1 MHAIPTE
8 KGARHQTDKPLNRAE
23 LILAQGGEPALPDV
37 GEVSYLLGY
46 WQDLGL
52 VGSGAMGATRLTA
65 QELLAW
71 QEGCGIRLDPWEFRV
86 LREMSSHYISSLHE
100 STLPES
106 PAPLSAFLDTPL
118 NETNRDLI
126 QKKVVSQF
134 KAFMLAQSSQHP
146 AKG

>member
-1 MHAIPTE
+1 M
-8 KGARHQTDKPLNRAE
+8 
-23 LILAQGGEPALPDV
+23 AQGGEPALPNV

-65 QELLAW
+65 QELMAW

-100 STLPES
+100 FTLPES
-106 PAPLSAFLDTPL
+106 PAPFDTPL

-146 AKG
+146 TKG

>member
-1 MHAIPTE
+1 M
-8 KGARHQTDKPLNRAE
+8 
-23 LILAQGGEPALPDV
+23 AQGGEPALPDV

-52 VGSGAMGATRLTA
+52 VASGAMGPARLSA
-65 QELLAW
+65 QELTAW
-71 QEGCGIRLDPWEFRV
+71 QEGSGIRLDPWEFRV

-100 STLPES
+100 STFPEAS
-106 PAPLSAFLDTPL
+106 APLGALLVAPF
-118 NETNRDLI
+118 NEPHRDLI

-146 AKG
+146 IKG

>member
-1 MHAIPTE
+1 M
-8 KGARHQTDKPLNRAE
+8 
-23 LILAQGGEPALPDV
+23 AQGGEPALPDV

-86 LREMSSHYISSLHE
+86 LREMSSQYISSLHE
-100 STLPES
+100 SALPEA
-106 PAPLSAFLDTPL
+106 PAPLSAAQNAPLDTPL

-146 AKG
+146 IKG